1 VQWYV
6 ETPSQAAVTAA
17 DEWVAHTHQ
26 VVEANSVGGYV
37 NYVEPGMPAA
47 RYFGDNLQRLTA
59 LRQRYD
65 PGAAMYSSFAL

>member
-1 VQWYV
+1 
-6 ETPSQAAVTAA
+6 
-17 DEWVAHTHQ
+17 
-26 VVEANSVGGYV
+26 VEANSVGGYV